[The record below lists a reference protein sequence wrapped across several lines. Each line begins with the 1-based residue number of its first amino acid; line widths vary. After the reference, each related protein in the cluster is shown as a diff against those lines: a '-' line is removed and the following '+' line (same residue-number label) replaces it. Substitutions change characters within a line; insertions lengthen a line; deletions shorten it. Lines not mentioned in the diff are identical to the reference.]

1 MALTWTDPGALWL
14 LLAVPAVWLAWLV
27 TRTNFNRR
35 QRIVQA
41 LTRSLLLASL
51 AVAVARPVIAT
62 GSSRQS
68 IVYAVDVSHSIAGRA
83 IEDAARKIDDLDRAV
98 RPSHSRI
105 LAFGANS
112 AVLADTAALRQLSQL
127 DAAPPASASLDRRG
141 SNLDDALAAARAELA
156 PGHVPRI
163 VLFTDGQQTSGDVTR
178 AVGRLA
184 AERIPVSVEAMTP
197 RAVDNDVW
205 IDSVDLP
212 GRISAGATIAATVNV
227 ASQRDVAATIELKAG
242 GKTVETRTIDVAKGV
257 TPVAIDVVFD
267 APGAQTLQAVVTAAG
282 DPLAANNS
290 LTSSLVAR
298 PRPKVLYVEGAGAS
312 AHYLAGALSQSGF
325 DVTTRPA
332 SGVPSTP
339 AALDAWDV
347 VILSDLSRAAIS
359 DGAMA
364 ALSDWVEKSGGGLL
378 VAGGEA
384 VFGEDGY
391 RNTQL
396 ERLTP
401 VTFERRDEPEVAL
414 IIVLDRSWSMA
425 GTSMELCKS
434 AAQAAVDVMTDEQS
448 VGILTFNDR
457 FDWDVPL
464 RNVGKNRDAI
474 KKKIA
479 AIEPG
484 GHTLIYPAVEQAYN
498 ALRTAKARAKHVI
511 LLSDGRSYPDDY
523 EGLVKKMVDAHI
535 TVSSVAVGPAADAEL
550 LTDIA
555 KWGKGRSYVVQDP
568 REVPQI
574 FVKEAKNA
582 RTPGFDEKTIKPV
595 VKAPGFLEG
604 LDLSRLPALRG
615 RTATVIKDS
624 ALELVSTDDGDPLLA
639 FWPVGLGRTAVF
651 ASDVKD
657 RWAADWV
664 RWKGY
669 GPFFSS
675 IVRALERQRPPALA
689 LEVDP
694 GPIRGRARSM
704 AIGIEARNPDG
715 GYRDLLR
722 PVVHMPAQDGTELNV
737 TARLVAPGRY
747 EADVLADASPPLT
760 LTVAGEPAATAS
772 RIVVPDLAAEY
783 RFRPADET
791 LLKSIASATGGAWHP
806 TPALLANAPGDH
818 RTERRP
824 LWTSLLVLALLLW
837 FVDLLLRR
845 VRIFE
850 PRVSVG

>member
-1 MALTWTDPGALWL
+1 MALTWTSPAALWL
-14 LLAVPAVWLAWLV
+14 LLAVPAVWFAWLIN
-27 TRTNFNRR
+27 RTNFNRR

-41 LTRSLLLASL
+41 ATRSLLLAAL
-51 AVAVARPVIAT
+51 AVALARPVIAS

-68 IVYAVDVSHSIAGRA
+68 IIYAVDVSHSISGHA
-83 IEDAARKIDDLDRAV
+83 IDDAARKIEDLDRAV
-98 RPSHSRI
+98 RPAHSRI

-112 AVLADTAALRQLSQL
+112 AVIDTAAALRQLAQL
-127 DAAPPASASLDRRG
+127 DAASPAASIDRRG
-141 SNLDDALAAARAELA
+141 SDLDAALAAARAELA

-163 VLFTDGQQTSGDVTR
+163 VLFSDGQQTSGDVTR
-178 AVGRLA
+178 AIARLT
-184 AERIPVSVEAMTP
+184 AEHIPVAVEPMAV
-197 RAVDNDVW
+197 RAVDNDAW
-205 IDSVDLP
+205 IDSIGIP
-212 GRISAGATIAATVNV
+212 GRVKAGGLFTATVNL
-227 ASQRDVAATIELKAG
+227 ASQRDATGTIDLKVA
-242 GKTVETRTIDVAKGV
+242 GKTVASQPVALTKGV
-257 TPVAIDVVFD
+257 TPLALDVAFD
-267 APGAQTLQAVVTAAG
+267 APGAQVLVATVTVPG
-282 DPLAANNS
+282 DPLTANNTLS
-290 LTSSLVAR
+290 TAVAVG
-298 PRPKVLYVEGAGAS
+298 PRPKVLYVEGAASS

-325 DVTTRPA
+325 DVTTRPP
-332 SGVPSTP
+332 SGVPATV
-339 AALDAWDV
+339 AALDPWDV
-347 VILSDLSRAAIS
+347 VILSDLGRSDIS
-359 DGAMA
+359 DPAML
-364 ALSDWVEKSGGGLL
+364 ALAEWVEKSGGGLL

-391 RNTQL
+391 RNTVL

-484 GHTLIYPAVEQAYN
+484 GHTLIYPAVEQSYN

-523 EGLVKKMVDAHI
+523 EGLVKKMTDAHI

-550 LTDIA
+550 LTNIA

-595 VKAPGFLEG
+595 VKTGAFLEG
-604 LDLSRLPALRG
+604 VDLSHVPPLRG
-615 RTATVIKDS
+615 RTATVMKDS
-624 ALELVSTDDGDPLLA
+624 ALELITTDDGDPLLA

-657 RWAADWV
+657 RWAADWI
-664 RWKGY
+664 RWRGY
-669 GPFFSS
+669 GPFFAS
-675 IVRALERQRPPALA
+675 IVRALERQRPPSVA
-689 LEVDP
+689 LEVTP
-694 GPIRGRARSM
+694 GPVRSHVRSM
-704 AIGIEARNPDG
+704 AIGIEARKPDG

-722 PVVHMPAQDGTELNV
+722 PIVHAAAQDGTQMDV
-737 TARLVAPGRY
+737 TARQVAPGRY
-747 EADVLADASPPLT
+747 EAEIIADASQPLT
-760 LTVAGEPAATAS
+760 LTIAGEDAATAS
-772 RIVVPDLAAEY
+772 RIVVPDPAAEY
-783 RFRPADET
+783 RFRPPDET

-806 TPALLANAPGDH
+806 TPTSLANAPGDH

-824 LWTSLLVLALLLW
+824 LWTSLLVLALGLW
-837 FVDLLLRR
+837 FLDVVLRR
-845 VRIFE
+845 IRVFE
-850 PRVSVG
+850 PRAEM